1 MEKFHELEVKSM
13 MNFVKTRGFKCFVRP
28 FSAPFQLVLE
38 MGRKSTNIYVFKKKK
53 KIPTEIKI
61 VIDFNRVR
69 VRITEDRHS
78 SK

>member
-1 MEKFHELEVKSM
+1 MEKFHEQEVKSM

-53 KIPTEIKI
+53 KSYWNKNSNWFQP
-61 VIDFNRVR
+61 
-69 VRITEDRHS
+69 
-78 SK
+78 SKS

>member
-1 MEKFHELEVKSM
+1 MFRTAI
-13 MNFVKTRGFKCFVRP
+13 FGP
-28 FSAPFQLVLE
+28 FPTCV
-38 MGRKSTNIYVFKKKK
+38 GDGKKKYKYICFQEEK